1 MADRDI
7 RQEVTDRIVAAL
19 DQGTLPWRRGWRDDA
34 RAMGLPA
41 NAATG
46 RAYSGGNRLIL
57 LSAGLD
63 AGHQDSRWLT
73 FRQAQSLDGS
83 VMKGQRGTAVEY
95 WDTVPFWKRK
105 DIQLE
110 HQGKPVKIGTWPK
123 TDHPKTIALA
133 DGREVKTEDVT
144 VLHDGKRYT
153 WRQAEQR
160 LSTMF
165 SRTHTVFNVEQCQNL
180 SIEPLQRAPDP
191 EFGRAANIVRGM
203 QNDGVALHH
212 GGNRAFYSAGRDAI
226 TMPHH
231 DQFERHEKYAGT
243 LLHEL
248 GHATGH
254 SDRNNRPLEN
264 AFGSPDYAKEE
275 LVAELTSA
283 FVAAETGIGFDDQ
296 EHASYIGSW
305 LQALS
310 KDKHELFR
318 AAKAASQAADYL
330 IARGREV
337 EQELSVGAG
346 QEAVVSQPSPEE
358 RALRESWAGQ
368 GVSAERQD
376 ELIAS
381 IAAKAA
387 PGAQVGPFRVAE
399 RPSRQSDM
407 ER

>member
-19 DQGTLPWRRGWRDDA
+19 EQGTLPWRRGWRDDA

-41 NAATG
+41 NASTG
-46 RAYSGGNRLIL
+46 RAYNGGNRLIL

-73 FRQAQSLDGS
+73 FRQAQSLGGS

-110 HQGKPVKIGTWPK
+110 HQGKPVKIGAWPK
-123 TDHPKTIALA
+123 IDHPKTITLA

-144 VLHDGKRYT
+144 VLRHT

-165 SRTHTVFNVEQCQNL
+165 SKAHTVFNVEQCQNL

-212 GGNRAFYSAGRDAI
+212 GGNHAFYSIGRDAI
-226 TMPHH
+226 MMPYQ
-231 DQFERHEKYAGT
+231 DQFESHEKYAGT

-254 SDRNNRPLEN
+254 SDRNNRSLEN

-283 FVAAETGIGFDDQ
+283 FVAAETGIGFDTLAL
-296 EHASYIGSW
+296 ASYIGSW

-337 EQELSVGAG
+337 EQDISVGTG
-346 QEAVVSQPSPEE
+346 QEAN
-358 RALRESWAGQ
+358 RA
-368 GVSAERQD
+368 
-376 ELIAS
+376 
-381 IAAKAA
+381 AAKAA
-387 PGAQVGPFRVAE
+387 PGVEVGPFRA
-399 RPSRQSDM
+399 PDKPPHQQTDM